1 MTESKHLLGIGDEDS
16 KLPIENLEHLLQDM
30 CDKGITELGD
40 AWRYNLISQWLMSLT
55 RLM

>member
-55 RLM
+55 RLR